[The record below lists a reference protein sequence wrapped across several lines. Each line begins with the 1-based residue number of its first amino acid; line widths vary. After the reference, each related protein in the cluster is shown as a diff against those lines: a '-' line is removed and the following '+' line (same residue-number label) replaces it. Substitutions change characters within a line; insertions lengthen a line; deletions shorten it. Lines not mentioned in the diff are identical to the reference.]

1 MGFGSTAKKLQKVAD
16 IADDLYTKLNEQR
29 EQLQE
34 LRSTVE
40 STSDRVDAIDREQAE
55 QRALLEALAEE
66 QGLDTDAVLAET
78 VIDDAEAT
86 ADGEEGTETTAE
98 EGT

>member
-1 MGFGSTAKKLQKVAD
+1 MGLGSTAKKLQKVAD
-16 IADDLYTKLNEQR
+16 IADDLYTKVNEQR

-40 STSDRVDAIDREQAE
+40 ATSDRVEAIDREQAE

-66 QGLDTDAVLAET
+66 QGLDTDAILTET
-78 VIDDAEAT
+78 VIDDPEAT

-98 EGT
+98 EGA